1 MNFFIFFLFLD
12 PIYCDEI
19 NSNEIISKQ
28 QLNLF
33 RNITGINDT
42 EAQFVWRKVE
52 EGIMENRKRR
62 SADMCNVL
70 PKFRYE
76 VTDVKSV
83 SDFQFSNIDFK
94 RQNSGVINPIRWN
107 KEVIK
112 EGIIFNSG
120 VVIVQKPG
128 LYYVSI
134 GARNPYDNA
143 ELGLTIRLNNE
154 HIVYADK

>member
-94 RQNSGVINPIRWN
+94 RQKSGVINPIRWN